1 MINHIKSKGI
11 ILFPIVFLIY
21 IYFILTN
28 ASGFFPAESVEN
40 SNLEK
45 SSFYNKLWYKQEAQ
59 KGLNIPYIVVASKK
73 VDLEK
78 IKKIDYVYYIDDR
91 VYFLDTILAKDGKVL
106 QELFLNQ
113 KDYEKLKEK
122 VNRFYVDKNK
132 NKPLE
137 KSFTPTPEDPELGI
151 TELYWAAKGTS
162 VAHHWAHFYE
172 GAIFDGPRKA
182 QYGNLLPWTAKTL
195 SDYFSQSSIIKFVN
209 YAFLLFFSSALIYIG
224 IFYQIFKR
232 FEPQSLIGPLLLIKI
247 YILMKIGLFAL
258 FLAPG
263 YHWYRELTTL
273 LIFYAIFTVK
283 DLRLNT
289 ISWILITLIGC
300 FLIDPSFTAISMIA
314 VMFTI
319 VFTKK
324 IQWKHLLALIIIIL
338 ISGALLKNNIIF
350 LMDALQVIY
359 ETLSITPEI
368 RNKAILVICISIF
381 GIYLNLASGFAKNYI
396 YFNFVSLLSFLYF
409 LVTPDHFHYLKWLE
423 YSIPMLG
430 VLVFNIFFLLKSI
443 RIETNI
449 SFHTDNVF
457 LKNMSQYM
465 VANRASIYA
474 VLLII
479 VMLYASMNIFTLIN
493 TKNRSYHLNLFLNQ
507 QIFFNANV
515 YKVNQR
521 EIGLNMSASNMTQL
535 KNFPVNTPFD
545 YLISK
550 NDQFI
555 LFLYDKKNNF
565 GNVDF
570 LISLDENLLKKT
582 QEKIMQS
589 KTTILLDNSNFDV
602 DGHFGILRD
611 SYRMDAKNVS
621 YLNYKNKIRLYHLSD
636 FVRKNC
642 VNLSDIAGWS
652 SYRCGKN

>member
-1 MINHIKSKGI
+1 MTNHIKSKGI
-11 ILFPIVFLIY
+11 LLFPILILIY
-21 IYFILTN
+21 VYYILTN
-28 ASGFFPAESVEN
+28 ASGYFPAESVEN

-45 SSFYNKLWYKQEAQ
+45 SSFYNNLWYKKEAQ
-59 KGLNIPYIVVASKK
+59 KALNIPYVVVTTKK
-73 VDLEK
+73 IDLEK
-78 IKKIDYVYYIDDR
+78 IKKIDYVYYIDER

-122 VNRFYVDKNK
+122 VNRFYLDENK
-132 NKPLE
+132 SKLLE
-137 KSFTPTPEDPELGI
+137 KMDEPPPEDFEQGI
-151 TELYWAAKGTS
+151 TELYWAVKGTS

-182 QYGNLLPWTAKTL
+182 QYGNLLPWTAKAL

-209 YAFLLFFSSALIYIG
+209 YTFLLFFSSALIYIG
-224 IFYQIFKR
+224 IFYQVFKR
-232 FEPQSLIGPLLLIKI
+232 FEPQSLIGPLLLVKI
-247 YILMKIGLFAL
+247 YIMIKIGLFAL

-273 LIFYAIFTVK
+273 LIFYAMFSIKEF
-283 DLRLNT
+283 RLNT
-289 ISWILITLIGC
+289 ISWVLITLIVC
-300 FLIDPSFTAISMIA
+300 FLIDPSFTAISMLA
-314 VMFTI
+314 VMLTI

-338 ISGALLKNNIIF
+338 ISGALLKNNIVF
-350 LMDALQVIY
+350 LIDALQVIY
-359 ETLSITPEI
+359 ETISIAPDI
-368 RNKAILVICISIF
+368 RNKAVLVICISIF
-381 GIYLNLASGFAKNYI
+381 GIYLNLASDFAKNYI

-409 LVTPDHFHYLKWLE
+409 LGTPDKFHYLKWLE
-423 YSIPMLG
+423 YSIPMFS

-443 RIETNI
+443 RIKTNI

-457 LKNMSQYM
+457 LRNMSQSM
-465 VANRASIYA
+465 VANRAWIYSL
-474 VLLII
+474 LLII
-479 VMLYASMNIFTLIN
+479 MLFASMNIFKLIN
-493 TKNRSYHLNLFLNQ
+493 TKNKYSHLNLFFNQ
-507 QIFFNANV
+507 QIFFNADV
-515 YKVNQR
+515 YNINHR

-570 LISLDENLLKKT
+570 QSSLDENLLKKT
-582 QEKIMQS
+582 QEKIMKS
-589 KTTILLDNSNFDV
+589 KTMILLDNSNFDV
-602 DGHFGILRD
+602 DGHFGILRG

-652 SYRCGKN
+652 SYHCGKN